1 MMAFHGEQVSF
12 PLEESG
18 SKAIEVNDLQ
28 GFLSAS
34 ISVLEFTSR
43 SRQDVLYGLELS
55 ESWQE
60 VGSSEDLLYE
70 GQLYLAV
77 AVVFLIHWWVLKMG
91 IMQPMKPDLMTS

>member
-18 SKAIEVNDLQ
+18 SKAIEVNDLH

-55 ESWQE
+55 ES
-60 VGSSEDLLYE
+60 
-70 GQLYLAV
+70 
-77 AVVFLIHWWVLKMG
+77 
-91 IMQPMKPDLMTS
+91 